1 MKLSVYLLSYIVAT
15 YLIRNREYL
24 QRSVSVIQETPH
36 GGELDLFP
44 ICPLFYMLMLLS
56 SSDVGKWLSVALV
69 LQMILIRKISI
80 LENDYITA

>member
-1 MKLSVYLLSYIVAT
+1 
-15 YLIRNREYL
+15 
-24 QRSVSVIQETPH
+24 
-36 GGELDLFP
+36 
-44 ICPLFYMLMLLS
+44 MLMLLS